1 VNWDAIGAVG
11 ESLAALAVVISLTY
25 MAMQIRQNT
34 RALRY
39 SARQSQAQ
47 DYSSFIDLV
56 LANPELT
63 RLHAAICPTP
73 GLSTPNDL
81 ELTPDEH
88 ATASRLLYRAMVVF
102 GSEYD
107 AWRTGLIPDE
117 MWMEANAL
125 IAAYLR
131 SPISREYWNNLGL
144 RSLFNRSFAEYI
156 DTQMGSSARDA

>member
-1 VNWDAIGAVG
+1 MTIQDLGSIGELVAAIATVAT
-11 ESLAALAVVISLTY
+11 LAYLAL
-25 MAMQIRQNT
+25 QIRQNT
-34 RALRY
+34 TALRY

-63 RLHAAICPTP
+63 RLHAAICVPP
-73 GLSTPNDL
+73 GPSMPNDP
-81 ELTPDEH
+81 ELSPDDH
-88 ATASRLLYRAMVVF
+88 VIASRLLYRAMVVF

-131 SPISREYWNNLGL
+131 SPISRDYWNLGL
-144 RSLFNRSFAEYI
+144 RTFFNRSFAEYI
-156 DTQMGSSARDA
+156 DTTMGSRARDA